1 MHLIITLTG
10 KIGNGNK
17 SYFCTTFCGLHN
29 FAKKVFALPGDDIAV
44 WRARSSSWLGDWSSR
59 RTKHHTPEMWRWWR
73 QLRCCGPAR
82 YWGHFAK
89 QSSGGVTQHRS
100 GEAATVSGM
109 WQHRDQCRHVHTS
122 PELLQVIVFVIF
134 WCWSMS
140 VNYILVIK
148 FSCLFLF
155 VILWFFTFFTVPFF
169 SLAWPCSVWLKA
181 PWTAAASGTEV
192 LVWSL

>member
-29 FAKKVFALPGDDIAV
+29 FVKKLFALPDDDIAV

-100 GEAATVSGM
+100 GETGTVSGT
-109 WQHRDQCRHVHTS
+109 WQPVTNADTCTPSLVEICWLLYSDVEVCQWTISLLSSFHVCFYLSFFASSLSSLFPSFPWRGHAQS
-122 PELLQVIVFVIF
+122 GWRPRGGQLQHLGQR
-134 WCWSMS
+134 C
-140 VNYILVIK
+140 
-148 FSCLFLF
+148 
-155 VILWFFTFFTVPFF
+155 
-169 SLAWPCSVWLKA
+169 
-181 PWTAAASGTEV
+181 
-192 LVWSL
+192 